1 MMELEK
7 YLSGSETRVE
17 TLLDKHG
24 NSPLD
29 YDGQTVDMDD
39 PGLMAAASRRF
50 GSAVLE
56 ASALV
61 ESDARSGTFGIQA
74 KTHRRL
80 SAANKTSRFQKAINA
95 AKNKWSDFSLKVDK
109 ATAQSEVAPDDA
121 EKGAPSATTEGDA
134 SVLPEGGPSA
144 AQGSVKEERE
154 QAVEDGQ
161 NKAAQ
166 SSVQDDHDIIQRL
179 SGCDFDEYDEK
190 FFDSIPMLV
199 ALNRPF
205 VMRGLA
211 HAHKWGARVAKKLG
225 RAAILKQFGELEV
238 YADHIPYKKLFDG
251 TMLESEHKW
260 DSVDQ
265 ALAQHRISMQE
276 YVAGWENNTARLDT
290 DDVPKYFFM
299 PEKALDKQTKPFV
312 SWWAKLLGAEVQD
325 VQPYLGPAFSG
336 APFHWH
342 QTAVNF
348 LAHGKKLW
356 LITQPQ
362 DTHYG
367 AAASKT
373 VVKQMLGDIIADA
386 GPIGVQR
393 CVQEAG
399 DVLFV
404 PADYGHATLNLQP
417 SAGVAFEFE
426 SCDWSAF
433 RFCMR

>member
-1 MMELEK
+1 MELEK
-7 YLSGSETRVE
+7 YLSGSDTRVE

-29 YDGQTVDMDD
+29 YDGQTVDMND

-61 ESDARSGTFGIQA
+61 ESDARSGTFGIKPQA
-74 KTHRRL
+74 RRRL
-80 SAANKTSRFQKAINA
+80 SNKNAGGKGESTSRFQKAINA
-95 AKNKWSDFSLKVDK
+95 AKNRWSK
-109 ATAQSEVAPDDA
+109 AEPKLDVAADGKSDVTPSDA
-121 EKGAPSATTEGDA
+121 PEGGPAAEGDA
-134 SVLPEGGPSA
+134 SVEA
-144 AQGSVKEERE
+144 EGSVKEKDE
-154 QAVEDGQ
+154 QTI
-161 NKAAQ
+161 
-166 SSVQDDHDIIQRL
+166 DDETLDLIHHL
-179 SGCDFDEYDEK
+179 SGCDFDEYDER

-205 VMRGLA
+205 VLRGLA

-225 RAAILKQFGELEV
+225 RATILKKFGALEV
-238 YADHIPYKKLFDG
+238 YADDIPYQKLFDG
-251 TMLESEHKW
+251 TMLKPEHSW

-265 ALAQHRISMQE
+265 ALAKHRMSMKD
-276 YVAGWENNTARLDT
+276 YVASWDHNSTRLDT
-290 DDVPKYFFM
+290 DGVPKYFFM
-299 PEKALDKQTKPFV
+299 PEKALQKQTKPFV
-312 SWWAKLLGAEVQD
+312 SWWSKLLGAEVQD

-342 QTAVNF
+342 QHAVNF

-356 LITQPQ
+356 LMTSPM

-373 VVKQMLGDIIADA
+373 VVKEMISDIMADA

-399 DVLFV
+399 DVLFI
-404 PADYGHATLNLQP
+404 PADHGHSTLNLEP
-417 SAGVAFEFE
+417 STGVAFEFE
-426 SCDWSAF
+426 SCDWSAS